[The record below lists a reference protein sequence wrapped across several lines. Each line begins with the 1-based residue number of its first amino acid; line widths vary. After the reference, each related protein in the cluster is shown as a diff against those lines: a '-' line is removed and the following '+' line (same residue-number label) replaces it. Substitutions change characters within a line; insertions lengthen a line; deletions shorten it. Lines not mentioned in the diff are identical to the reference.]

1 MESNSN
7 KHIYFSIDSDV
18 LRALTFLDIILK
30 EDPKADL
37 RKVKD
42 PVVKNNGG
50 YLRKLLE
57 LAKQDIVRLLIVNT
71 VYQESKHSENLVNF
85 MKEYCYFPNINFAN
99 FDEKSEKIE
108 RLVDKYCM
116 DYTVGDITYD
126 APFMKTYN
134 ASLKR
139 KVAPNDAYI
148 VAESTVE
155 NACLITNN
163 SKHIIYNERNDNDS
177 NSRVKGIVRINIAKG
192 YYQTAEDGVSIITPR
207 PYSLHVIGPMLKS
220 IENFSSVKTNDK
232 IKADTILR

>member
-1 MESNSN
+1 MENN
-7 KHIYFSIDSDV
+7 NHKHIYFSIDSDV
-18 LRALTFLDIILK
+18 LRALAFLDIILK

-42 PVVKNNGG
+42 PILKSNGG

-57 LAKQDIVRLLIVNT
+57 LADQDLVRLLIVNT

-108 RLVDKYCM
+108 KLVDKYCNE
-116 DYTVGDITYD
+116 YTVGDYTYD

-139 KVAPNDAYI
+139 KVASNDAYI
-148 VAESTVE
+148 VAESTIE

-177 NSRVKGIVRINIAKG
+177 NSRVKGIVSINIAEG
-192 YYQTAEDGVSIITPR
+192 YYQTIEDGVSIITPR
-207 PYSLHVIGPMLKS
+207 PYALHIIGPMLKN
-220 IENFSSVKTNDK
+220 IEAFSSVKTNDK
-232 IKADTILR
+232 VKADNILR

>member
-1 MESNSN
+1 MENN

-30 EDPKADL
+30 EDPKADV
-37 RKVKD
+37 KKCKD
-42 PVVKNNGG
+42 PILKNYGG
-50 YLRKLLE
+50 YLKKLLE
-57 LAKQDIVRLLIVNT
+57 LAKNDAVRLLIVNT

-85 MKEYCYFPNINFAN
+85 MKEYCYFPNVNFTN

-108 RLVDKYCM
+108 RLVDKYCTS
-116 DYTVGDITYD
+116 YSVGDATYD

-148 VAESTVE
+148 VAESTIE

-163 SKHIIYNERNDNDS
+163 SKHIIYNERNDNDQ
-177 NSRVKGIVRINIAKG
+177 NSRVKGIVSINISEG
-192 YYQTAEDGVSIITPR
+192 YYQTVEDGVSILTPR
-207 PYSLHVIGPMLKS
+207 PYALHVIGPLFKK
-220 IENFSSVKTNDK
+220 IEEFSGVKTNDNK
-232 IKADTILR
+232 VKADTILR